1 MTVQR
6 TDFLSRS
13 VMEHRL
19 IKDYRSLIF
28 RSLLDKKTS
37 TAEIHSTLLVHFND
51 SWTFDDV
58 RERLVNFEVLLTDTK
73 EGILFGGFEISKLE
87 MSTPVY
93 RDQWNVQASDIAR
106 RTHNPIRSIV
116 ECLVVEPN
124 PAKSMISLSI
134 GEVFLYTQFIS
145 RLSF

>member
-1 MTVQR
+1 
-6 TDFLSRS
+6 
-13 VMEHRL
+13 MEHRL
-19 IKDYRSLIF
+19 IKDYRSPIF
-28 RSLLDKKTS
+28 RSLLDKKIS
-37 TAEIHSTLLVHFND
+37 TTEIHSILLVHFND

-58 RERLVNFEVLLTDTK
+58 VNFEVLLRDTK
-73 EGILFGGFEISKLE
+73 EGILFGGFEISKSE

-134 GEVFLYTQFIS
+134 GEVFLYTQFNS